1 MLENKF
7 KKNKK
12 IKISIIIGVILIII
26 AYFFIFSGK
35 KKVEYVT
42 AKVERGN
49 LIQTVTETGTVKA
62 SKEIDLNFLQSGKIN
77 KIEVKVGNKVTKDTV
92 LAELDYTQQSI
103 EMKKAEAG
111 VEGARANLS
120 KVLNGATPQEIAVN
134 QASLDQAQSSYD
146 SSIKELERINRISD
160 ENISQAQKNYDDIIS
175 RTNNDLTTYEEAFTT
190 AEVNLNN
197 TKLSYQRYIDN
208 YKASGLDTAN
218 AKLSAAKT
226 SLDNINT
233 ILNDNDAK
241 STLSVKNSTYLDLTK
256 NKYLDAINYISKTE
270 SDLLS
275 AETDQTSDK
284 IINSLDSVLILLN
297 KTLLGLNDCY
307 KVLENSIISSIFTQA
322 ELDLYKTNIN
332 TQITTINSAITATQT
347 SKQNLS
353 DSILNY
359 NNNVNNAE
367 RSYSQAKTNLDNAVL
382 SSKNTLTNA
391 KLSASQQITQ
401 AQSRV
406 SNSLTSLNLA
416 KAQLIK
422 IKSRAS
428 ESDILYARS
437 QVSQAEATL
446 EEAKKRINDNII
458 KAPID
463 GIITKINYEIGEDTT
478 QAKPV
483 ISMLGNNVFEIEVL
497 ISEADII
504 KVMKDNNAEITLDAY
519 GNDVKFI
526 GSVYFIEPA
535 ETIIQDVIY
544 YKAKINFA
552 AENYNIRS
560 GMTAN
565 VTIKTAEL
573 ENVLYIPSRAIIEKS
588 DNTKVVRKFIK
599 NKLTEIPITIGLRG
613 DGGSVEILSGLNN
626 GETIVTSIKNN

>member
-241 STLSVKNSTYLDLTK
+241 STLSVKNSTYLDLAK

-463 GIITKINYEIGEDTT
+463 GIITKINYEIEEDTT